1 MSIQGQSFTGSF
13 AGGAHVDF
21 GVGSGGLADLFKS
34 DYTIAVLEKGVSSN
48 RSMVGGYSDTG
59 AATMLGGLYV
69 SNNSGG
75 RLFGFGDFSSGYPDP
90 SLIPSSPLIDGTWRW
105 STQSKATGSAHYK
118 FGYGDISTL
127 TWSQGEA
134 GSPGNH
140 GDNATTAVM
149 FSTWAVYANGNNS
162 QDIAAIVA
170 WPTQLSE
177 ADIRASCTQAL
188 ADIFVVSD
196 PIWIISFEE
205 ANAGSA
211 VVDLT
216 GNGGDETARQFII
229 TSADP
234 PGFDFS
240 LGSSYDTTQFFA
252 FL

>member
-1 MSIQGQSFTGSF
+1 MSIQGQSFTSSF
-13 AGGAHVDF
+13 AGGSHVDF
-21 GVGSGGLADLFKS
+21 GVGTGGLADLFKS
-34 DYTIAVLEKGVSSN
+34 DYTIAVLEKGVSNTRGLLGS
-48 RSMVGGYSDTG
+48 YSDTG
-59 AATMLGGLYV
+59 AASHLGDFFL

-75 RLFGFGDFSSGYPDP
+75 RMFGSNDFSTGYPDP
-90 SLIPSSPLIDGTWRW
+90 ASVPASPLIGDTWGW
-105 STQSKATGSAHYK
+105 KTQSKATGAAHFK
-118 FGYGDISTL
+118 FGYSVLSTGA
-127 TWSQGEA
+127 WSLGET
-134 GSPGNH
+134 GSPANH
-140 GDNATTAVM
+140 NDNATTAVM
-149 FSTWAVYANGNNS
+149 LSTFCIYPNGFNS

-170 WPTQLSE
+170 WPTQLSD
-177 ADIRASCTQAL
+177 ADIMASCTQAL

-216 GNGGDETARQFII
+216 GNGADETARQFIV

-234 PGFDFS
+234 PDFDFS